1 MTDPD
6 SRPEILNTGAVGRV
20 ETRFHTLSRPFT
32 TQAGDELPEVTLAY
46 EIYGEPAPDGS
57 NIILVFHAITGSA
70 HAAGYNPS
78 VPGVGELWT
87 EDVHRGWWDGFIGNG
102 RALDTSRYAVM
113 CVNYLGGC
121 YGSTGPRSKDPETG
135 RPYGSRFPQITLT
148 DIVDSQALLLD
159 ELGFGRI
166 HATTGGSV
174 GGMMAAVFA
183 ARYPDRVDVVVPVAS
198 GLSVTTLQA
207 LHNFEQIVAIVRDPG
222 FEGGD
227 FYDGIGPESGL
238 ALARMIGHKTFV
250 SLDALTERA
259 GEEVVQ
265 REDLGGYRVITPL
278 ESYMLHHA
286 QKFVRRFDANSYL
299 VIMRLWQQFDMVAE
313 LGANAL
319 HELLERCRGQRWQL
333 FTIDSDVC
341 FYPDEQ
347 MAMAAVLKAAG
358 VPTRR
363 YTVHSDKGHDAF
375 LTEPHLFE
383 ALMRDAFEG
392 WQDRTVHDPGSL

>member
-1 MTDPD
+1 MTDPE

-20 ETRFHTLSRPFT
+20 ETRLHALARPFA
-32 TQAGDELPEVTLAY
+32 TQAGEEIPDVTLAY
-46 EIYGEPAPDGS
+46 EIYGDPEPDGS
-57 NIILVFHAITGSA
+57 NLILVFHAITGSA
-70 HAAGYNPS
+70 HAAGYNPA

-148 DIVDSQALLLD
+148 DIVDSQAILLD
-159 ELGFGRI
+159 ELGYERI
-166 HATTGGSV
+166 HAVTGGSV

-183 ARYPDRVDVVVPVAS
+183 ARYPDRVDVVVPIAS

-207 LHNFEQIVAIVRDPG
+207 LHNFEQIVAILRDPG
-222 FEGGD
+222 FDGGD
-227 FYDGIGPESGL
+227 FYDGPGPESGL

-265 REDLGGYRVITPL
+265 REDLGGYRVVTPL

-286 QKFVRRFDANSYL
+286 QKFVQRFDANTYL

-313 LGANAL
+313 LGGDTL
-319 HELLERCRGQRWQL
+319 HGLLERCRAQRWQL

-347 MAMAAVLKAAG
+347 MAMASVLKAAG

-363 YTVHSDKGHDAF
+363 YTVHSEKGHDAF

-392 WQDRTVHDPGSL
+392 WEDRTVHDPGSL